1 MSETKVRKSDET
13 RARILETALTMFRER
28 GYDETTMRGIAK
40 EAGVAVGNAY
50 YYFKSKEQL
59 IQAFYGRTHEAHA
72 ALSAP
77 VLDKQRTLESRLRG
91 VMHAKLDSVED
102 YHAFS
107 GVLFRTAA
115 DPRSPLNPFSE
126 ESAAVRA
133 ESTELFR
140 QVVEESTTRI
150 PRDLREELPRLL
162 WIYHM
167 GVILFWIHDNSPGR
181 KRSRLFVDGS
191 VQLIAKLVSLASNP
205 LVKPLRR
212 SVLKLIEDTKAA

>member
-1 MSETKVRKSDET
+1 MNEVKVRKSEET
-13 RARILETALTMFRER
+13 RARILETALAMFRER
-28 GYDETTMRGIAK
+28 GYEDTTMRAIAQG
-40 EAGVAVGNAY
+40 AGVAVGNAY
-50 YYFKSKEQL
+50 YYFRSKEQL

-77 VLDKQRTLESRLRG
+77 VLEKQRTLESRLRG
-91 VMHAKLDSVED
+91 VMHAKLDSVEP

-126 ESAAVRA
+126 DSAGVRD
-133 ESTELFR
+133 ESTQLFR
-140 QVVEESTTRI
+140 EVVEGSTTRI

-167 GVILFWIHDNSPGR
+167 GVVLFWIHDNSPGR
-181 KRSRLFVDGS
+181 RRSRLFVDGS
-191 VQLIAKLVSLASNP
+191 VQLISKLVALASNP

-212 SVLKLIEDTKAA
+212 SVLKLIEDTKAS

>member
-1 MSETKVRKSDET
+1 MSDTKVRKSDET
-13 RARILETALTMFRER
+13 RARILESALTMFRER

-77 VLDKQRTLESRLRG
+77 VLEKQRTLESRLRG

-126 ESAAVRA
+126 ESADVRE

-140 QVVEESTTRI
+140 QVVEGSTTRI

-181 KRSRLFVDGS
+181 KRSRSFVDGS
-191 VQLIAKLVSLASNP
+191 VQLIVKLVSLASNP

>member
-1 MSETKVRKSDET
+1 VTDTKVRKSEET
-13 RARILETALTMFRER
+13 RARILESALTMFRER

-77 VLDKQRTLESRLRG
+77 VLEKQRTLESRLRG

-126 ESAAVRA
+126 ESADVRE

-140 QVVEESTTRI
+140 QVVEGSTTRI

-181 KRSRLFVDGS
+181 KRSRSFVDGS
-191 VQLIAKLVSLASNP
+191 VQLIVKLVSLASNP